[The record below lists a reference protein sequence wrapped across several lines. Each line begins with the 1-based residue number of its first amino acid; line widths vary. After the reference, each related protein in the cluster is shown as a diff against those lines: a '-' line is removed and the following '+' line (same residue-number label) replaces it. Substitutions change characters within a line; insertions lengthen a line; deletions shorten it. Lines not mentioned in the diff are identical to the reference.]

1 MAYTTG
7 QPGREPPDGC
17 GQNQHGAGALQTA
30 HPGRCPYGKG
40 APAPAPQTQAAN
52 NGDEP
57 PPAPQAELTGDA
69 GASRFAP
76 QARVPGG
83 MAAPQPLRGNAPI
96 PFSLSRAPERVLPCA
111 LHSPAE
117 GKSYAI
123 APDYRTVLMCLRRLC
138 DPDLTELEKQLYLGR
153 RFFVG
158 HAPRDAAA
166 LFHAFV
172 TGGAD
177 AADDVPVMDFE
188 VDAEAIYAS
197 FRQQYGMDLL
207 CETPHWAVFRA
218 LLRGLSEHT
227 PFGARVR
234 LRTLPDGD
242 LPQEARAELARARE
256 RIAIPQRVS
265 RAQTA
270 LLQELDRRLAA
281 GEDPADVLLKMQEG

>member
-1 MAYTTG
+1 MAYANAP
-7 QPGREPPDGC
+7 PGGASPAER
-17 GQNQHGAGALQTA
+17 GQNQNSLAAPLPANPWQSPQGAGA
-30 HPGRCPYGKG
+30 PR
-40 APAPAPQTQAAN
+40 
-52 NGDEP
+52 
-57 PPAPQAELTGDA
+57 PAPQAQTP
-69 GASRFAP
+69 S
-76 QARVPGG
+76 G
-83 MAAPQPLRGNAPI
+83 MAAPQPLPGNAPI
-96 PFSLSRAPERVLPCA
+96 PFSLSRAPELVLPWA
-111 LHSPAE
+111 LHSPVE

-138 DPDLTELEKQLYLGR
+138 DPDLTELEKRLYLGR
-153 RFFVG
+153 RFFAG
-158 HAPRDAAA
+158 HAPRDASA

-197 FRQQYGMDLL
+197 FRQQYGIDLL

-218 LLRGLSEHT
+218 LLRGLSEQT

-242 LPQEARAELARARE
+242 LPPEARAELARARE
-256 RIAIPQRVS
+256 RIAIPRRVS